1 MLQVRGR
8 PVAEPLQDDRDQ
20 RQDDEAA
27 DRKKDVWLEE
37 GGAVGRAAARQD
49 RAEARSNAGENQR
62 SRNDPD
68 EGADDEGGR
77 ADPEERWRQID
88 EPEGEQR
95 HQTKHQQVAELV
107 FTKAGFELPQRGAGA
122 GTENIAKGGSRRQ
135 KEHRRAER
143 RSDYVEEA
151 APQRPEEEAAQCRQQ
166 EAGGK
171 RKRGAQGVDE
181 DEDERRCIA
190 EFLHPLVQPFPVA
203 CELREAEIIERSGH
217 VQKNGD
223 RSDDAGDCR
232 QPERQGLRSRW
243 RKRYLVSAAG
253 PALGREACNGHVRDP
268 LASAEAVCWRWVGK
282 VRCAPDGQPC
292 SAFGDAPVFRRASAS
307 AAPKIRARPMPK
319 IRWKPTYTVTV
330 WAWRPSAKGAPF
342 SGSTTSQRT
351 RSAAT
356 PKMSPPARRPTRA
369 VRRGSSSA

>member
-1 MLQVRGR
+1 MLQIGGR

-20 RQDDEAA
+20 RQDDKAA

-49 RAEARSNAGENQR
+49 RAEARPNANKNDL
-62 SRNDPD
+62 SCNDPD
-68 EGADDEGGR
+68 EGADDEDGR
-77 ADPEERWRQID
+77 ADPEERRRQID

-95 HQTKHQQVAELV
+95 HQTKHQHVAELV
-107 FTKAGFELPQRGAGA
+107 LTKAGFELPQRGAGA
-122 GTENIAKGGSRRQ
+122 GPEDIAKDGPRRQ
-135 KEHRRAER
+135 EEHRRAER
-143 RSDYVEEA
+143 RPDHVEEA
-151 APQRPEEEAAQCRQQ
+151 ASQRSEEESAQCRQQ

-190 EFLHPLVQPFPVA
+190 EVLHPLVQPFPVA

-253 PALGREACNGHVRDP
+253 PVLGREAGNGHVRDP
-268 LASAEAVCWRWVGK
+268 LASVETVCWRWVGEA
-282 VRCAPDGQPC
+282 RCAPDGQPC
-292 SAFGDAPVFRRASAS
+292 SAFGDAPVFRRASA
-307 AAPKIRARPMPK
+307 APKIRARPRPK
-319 IRWKPTYTVTV
+319 IRWKPTYTVTA

-342 SGSTTSQRT
+342 SGSMTSQRP

-356 PKMSPPARRPTRA
+356 PKMSPPARRATRG
-369 VRRGSSSA
+369 VRRCSSSA